1 MRIFLAALFSLFA
14 FAAFANE
21 VDHSHDDHDG
31 EEHAETEHKATLGD
45 VTLLHAWAAETE
57 GSEVFVYVEIE
68 NEGDAPVTLLGAEAE
83 IAGAV
88 ELVGFQ
94 SKEGTASYATL
105 PMLRIAAGADMV
117 LAPNAVAFR
126 MTGVTKHLHEG
137 DAFEIHVVFDAG
149 EVAMMA
155 QVEAEGA
162 SQHSHAGHNH

>member
-1 MRIFLAALFSLFA
+1 MRISIAVLCSVFALS
-14 FAAFANE
+14 AFANE
-21 VDHSHDDHDG
+21 VGHSHEDHGD
-31 EEHAETEHKATLGD
+31 EEHADTEHKATLGD
-45 VTLLHAWAAETE
+45 VTLIHAWAAETE

-68 NEGDAPVTLLGAEAE
+68 NQGDAPVTLLGAEAE
-83 IAGAV
+83 IAGSV

-94 SKEGTASYATL
+94 SNDGIASYATL
-105 PMLRIAAGADMV
+105 PMLPIAAGAEMV

-126 MTGVTKHLHEG
+126 MTDVTGHLHKG

-162 SQHSHAGHNH
+162 TQHSHAGHNH